1 LFFWEV
7 ILPLLVSKPN
17 VMKWPLQKILIH
29 SLCWIAFAFLPI
41 LVSPDFSF
49 LGTWTIGKPDIRNF
63 ISSLLM
69 IPYFYANFYFFI
81 PTYYHKKRY
90 FLFVLITVACFMLI
104 AILPSLLLPEPLR
117 MPHHMPHE
125 APNLLNPLPMERPGM
140 MPHQPPFSWIVPFQ
154 IESSLL
160 KFLIVFFLSILLKI
174 RELWIK
180 TEDEK
185 KATELS
191 YLKLQVNPHFLFNT
205 LNSIY
210 SLALEKSDKTPSAIV
225 KLSELMRYVTSEVND
240 DFVPLQKEVNYISN
254 YIELQRIRLG
264 ETASI
269 DFSTTGSITNQKIA
283 PLILIPFIE
292 NAFKFGVNPEELSQ
306 IRISFII
313 EPDQVSLSVSNKKV
327 KLYQR
332 VRTNGTG
339 LKNVRQRLELIY
351 PTSHTLSIRE
361 SDKDFSVELM
371 LQQI

>member
-1 LFFWEV
+1 
-7 ILPLLVSKPN
+7 
-17 VMKWPLQKILIH
+17 MKWSLQKTLIH
-29 SLCWIAFAFLPI
+29 TLCWIAFALLPI
-41 LVSPDFSF
+41 IVSPNFSF
-49 LGTWTIGKPDIRNF
+49 FGTWEIGKPDIRNF
-63 ISSLLM
+63 ISSLLL

-90 FLFVLITVACFMLI
+90 FSFVLITVACFALI
-104 AILPSLLLPEPLR
+104 AMLPSLLLPESWG
-117 MPHHMPHE
+117 MPHQFPHE
-125 APNLLNPLPMERPGM
+125 THNLLMPPPMEQPGI
-140 MPHQPPFSWIVPFQ
+140 MPHQPPFYWMIRFQ
-154 IESSLL
+154 IESSFL
-160 KFLIVFFLSILLKI
+160 KFLIVFFLSVLLKV

-180 TEDEK
+180 TQDEK

-269 DFSTTGSITNQKIA
+269 DFSITGTIANQKIA
-283 PLILIPFIE
+283 PLVLIPFIE
-292 NAFKFGVNPEELSQ
+292 NAFKFGVNPEERSH
-306 IRISFII
+306 IRVSLII
-313 EPDQVSLSVSNKKV
+313 KSDQVLLTIYNKKV
-327 KLYQR
+327 KLDKS